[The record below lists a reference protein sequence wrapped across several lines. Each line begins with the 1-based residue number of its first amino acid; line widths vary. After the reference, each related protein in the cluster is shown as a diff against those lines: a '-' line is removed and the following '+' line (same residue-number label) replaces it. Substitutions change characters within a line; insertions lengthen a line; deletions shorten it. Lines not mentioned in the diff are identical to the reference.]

1 MFLFFNNFFRYVDQG
16 GGKRKGAFA
25 IYIEPWHADIFDV
38 LDLRKN
44 TGPEELRAR
53 DLFYAMWI
61 PDLFMKRVEEN
72 GEWSLMCPDECPGL
86 YESHSDAFEELYL
99 KYEKEG
105 KYRKRVPAQQLWFA
119 ILESQIETGTPYMLY
134 KDAANRKSNQKNL
147 GTIRGSNLCTE
158 IMEYTDKDEI
168 AVCNLASVSLKEFV
182 VIHEGDAFFDHDAL
196 GKVIRQ
202 MVRNLN
208 QVIDINHYPLP
219 EAEHS
224 NRKHRPI
231 GLGVQGLAETF
242 FLMRYPYESK
252 EAQELNRTI
261 FETIYYYACLES
273 CELAKKDGPYESF
286 AGSPASYGL
295 LQFDLWDISLVR
307 KYSWDY
313 LKQDILK
320 YGLRNSLLVAPMPTA
335 STAQILG
342 NTESFEPIS
351 SNIFSR
357 STLAGTFTLVNR
369 FLVDDLTK
377 LGLWNS
383 EMKNRIIAEKG
394 SIQGILE
401 IPQKIKELYKT
412 VWEISQKTILNMAA
426 DRGVFID
433 QSQSLNIHM
442 REPTF
447 AKLTSMHFHGW
458 RLGLKT
464 GMYYLRSKS
473 AADAIQFT
481 VDNEWKKT
489 SLANLAYKP
498 PKEEGEENMVC
509 EMKDGCLSCGC

>member
-1 MFLFFNNFFRYVDQG
+1 MFCCFWVVTKDFKRYVDQG

-25 IYIEPWHADIFDV
+25 IYLECHHPDIFEV
-38 LDLRKN
+38 LQLRKN
-44 TGPEELRAR
+44 NGPEELRAR
-53 DLFYAMWI
+53 DLFFSLWVS
-61 PDLFMKRVEEN
+61 DLFMKRVESN
-72 GEWSLMCPDECPGL
+72 QKWTLFCPDSCPKLHQTYGEEFEQL
-86 YESHSDAFEELYL
+86 YEQ
-99 KYEKEG
+99 YEREG
-105 KYRKRVPAQQLWFA
+105 KGVKTVNAQELWFA
-119 ILESQIETGTPYMLY
+119 IVESQIETGTPYMLY
-134 KDAANRKSNQKNL
+134 KDACNAKSNQKNL
-147 GTIRGSNLCTE
+147 GTIMGSNLCTE
-158 IMEYTDKDEI
+158 VVQYTSKDEI

-182 VIHEGDAFFDHDAL
+182 ADSFFDHDAL

-208 QVIDINHYPLP
+208 KVIDENYYPLP

-242 FLMRYPYESK
+242 FLMRYPYESE
-252 EAQELNRTI
+252 EAKELNRTI

-273 CELAKKDGPYESF
+273 CNLAKEHGPYESF
-286 AGSPASYGL
+286 PGSPASKGQ
-295 LQFDLWDISLVR
+295 LQFDLWEKNDNLRYPWAS
-307 KYSWDY
+307 
-313 LKQDILK
+313 LKQNILK

-369 FLVDDLTK
+369 FLVDDLSK
-377 LGLWNS
+377 LGLWNH

-401 IPQKIKELYKT
+401 IPQNIKNLYKT
-412 VWEISQKTILNMAA
+412 VWEISQKTVLDMAA

-447 AKLTSMHFHGW
+447 AKLSSMHFHGW
-458 RLGLKT
+458 RIGLKT
-464 GMYYLRSKS
+464 GMYYLRTKS
-473 AADAIQFT
+473 AVDAIQFT

-498 PKEEGEENMVC
+498 PKEEGEENLVC